1 MTRTLEQRQ
10 LASAYRAMTKAERD
24 TAKASRPRMD
34 AGPKLEPTPGENTKR
49 KRLTRAE
56 RDLILTRQN
65 NLCDKCHETLIW
77 SMIGDTAVFGPM
89 IDEHILPLE
98 LKGSNDLSNR
108 ALYCVPCAK
117 EKTKADLKR
126 IAKAKRQADMMAPRE
141 PKRRWASRG
150 FG

>member
-1 MTRTLEQRQ
+1 MIAPDAVRQ
-10 LASAYRAMTKAERD
+10 
-24 TAKASRPRMD
+24 AKAILRADRRARKAAAPRMD

-56 RDLILTRQN
+56 RDLILTRQDN
-65 NLCDKCHETLIW
+65 NCDKCHETLIW

-117 EKTKADLKR
+117 KKTKEDLGR
-126 IAKAKRQADMMAPRE
+126 IAKAKRQAEMMAPRE
-141 PKRRWASRG
+141 PKRRWGSRG